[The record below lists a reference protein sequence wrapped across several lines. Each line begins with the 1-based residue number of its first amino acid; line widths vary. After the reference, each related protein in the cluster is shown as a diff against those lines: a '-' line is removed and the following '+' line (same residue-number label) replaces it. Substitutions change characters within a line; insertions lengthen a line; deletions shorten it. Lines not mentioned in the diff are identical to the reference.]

1 MVDKTDLDMN
11 RITTSLLIETA
22 EEKLS
27 SSPDDRTPELQDK
40 TLKEIIHEL
49 QVHRIELEM
58 QNEELKRVQTE
69 LEASRSNYQGKYQD
83 LYDFA
88 PVGYFTLTH
97 KGFIAEVNLTGAAL
111 LGMPRP
117 KLIKRGFG
125 RFIAPNSL
133 DLWDKHII
141 SVLGHEEKQT
151 CDLRLIRE
159 DESTFYARLNSIR
172 IAVPDEW
179 KGETG
184 LNAI

>member
-1 MVDKTDLDMN
+1 MADKRQKDKDGSSASVL
-11 RITTSLLIETA
+11 RHRA
-22 EEKLS
+22 EGKLS
-27 SSPDDRTPELQDK
+27 MSPDTTQALKEKTPE
-40 TLKEIIHEL
+40 EIIHEL
-49 QVHRIELEM
+49 HDHQFELEI
-58 QNEELKRVQTE
+58 QNEELKRVQLE

-97 KGFIAEVNLTGAAL
+97 KGLITEVNLTGAAL

-125 RFIAPNSL
+125 HFVSPNSL

-151 CDLRLIRE
+151 CDIRLVRE
-159 DESTFYARLNSIR
+159 DESSFYARLNSIR
-172 IAVPDEW
+172 IVVPDE
-179 KGETG
+179 
-184 LNAI
+184 